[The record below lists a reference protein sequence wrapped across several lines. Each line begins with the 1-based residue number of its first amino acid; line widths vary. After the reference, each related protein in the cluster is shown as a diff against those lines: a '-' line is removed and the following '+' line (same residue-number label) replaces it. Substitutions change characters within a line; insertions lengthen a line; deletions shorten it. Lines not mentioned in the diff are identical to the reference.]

1 MDKVNYT
8 FPSLTVAEKDKDE
21 SWHQGYVQAIVN
33 RSMAEGY
40 ADRYAIANECVN
52 FYLSLQTGAEFDFL
66 QKAEDGDILPAKWMT
81 YSRIN
86 NKINLMLGELSAK
99 KYEISVKGLNEE
111 LTSRKLKE
119 REKRRIDLR
128 FQPVAEE
135 LEQSGGMP
143 LQGPPTPIQNGFIPE
158 NEQELDDF
166 FETSYKDIA
175 EIVVKAILKYL
186 AKVNNWDYTRL
197 SIFRDI
203 LIMGMGFCRTEL
215 IDGLPITT
223 RVDPRN
229 MVWDVN
235 STDDF
240 LSDSTYFG
248 EVTYMN
254 VGDVINRYN
263 LTKKQIEEVYNS
275 YQNNLLTASSSNFVP
290 NSAIGAMGSS
300 RSMRFFK
307 QEGGE
312 LRILVA
318 KAVWVDYK
326 SYNYKSSMD
335 KYGQEHIKK
344 MDADSQEKEV
354 KRTQIK
360 TWRQG
365 TLIGGKI
372 LKDWGEI
379 PNQAR
384 DWTALSACDC
394 PYKAIIPNY
403 MNGAVVSKVKLMQD
417 LQNLKDIALYR
428 LQLDMARA
436 GTKSFVYD
444 INMLP
449 PGFTVEKM
457 LKYTRSAGVMLVDS
471 TAGQP
476 SNFNQ
481 LRDVDQTISNN
492 ITAYLTIAEMIDREM
507 DGITGINEA
516 RQGMV
521 KNASQAV
528 GVTQSALFQSSLSTA
543 MYYDM
548 FSQFASKVLSY
559 QAKLAK
565 ISWAGNERFSTIIG
579 DDGIDFLA
587 MDVDMDL
594 NDYAVFVEE
603 IPPMVQD
610 EQTYQQLMI
619 AGLQS
624 GQISLVQALELIMEK
639 DIQVGIRKLKREMK
653 KMQQEQAQQQ
663 QAEMEAQ
670 QQSEQMALQA
680 QSQEADKDRQV
691 KLGVESMGNQGS
703 LQQIAAKGRADLR
716 GKLIDFKES
725 LVLAKLQKE
734 LEKTKQAARSTGN

>member
-1 MDKVNYT
+1 VDKVNYT

-21 SWHQGYVQAIVN
+21 NWHQGYVQAIVN

-40 ADRYAIANECVN
+40 SDRYAIANECVN

-99 KYEISVKGLNEE
+99 KYEIKVKGLNEE

-128 FQPVAEE
+128 FEPVAQE
-135 LEQSGGMP
+135 LEQAGGMP

-186 AKVNNWDYTRL
+186 AKVNNWDYQRL

-203 LIMGMGFCRTEL
+203 LIMGMGFCCTEL
-215 IDGLPITT
+215 IDGIPIT
-223 RVDPRN
+223 RRIDPRN

-248 EVTYMN
+248 EISYMN
-254 VGDVINRYN
+254 VGDAINKFN
-263 LTKKQIEEVYNS
+263 LTKKQIEEVYGS
-275 YQNNLLTASSSNFVP
+275 YQNDLLSAQSGNFTP
-290 NSAIGAMGSS
+290 NSSIGINGSS

-307 QEGGE
+307 QESGE
-312 LRILVA
+312 LRVLVA

-326 SYNYKSSMD
+326 PYNYKSSTD
-335 KYGQEHIKK
+335 KYGQEHIKR

-384 DWTALSACDC
+384 DWTTLSYCDC

-403 MNGAVVSKVKLMQD
+403 MNGAVVSKVRLMQD

-559 QAKLAK
+559 QTKLAK
-565 ISWAGNERFSTIIG
+565 IAWAGNERFSTIIG

-603 IPPMVQD
+603 IPPLVQD
-610 EQTYQQLMI
+610 EQTYQQLII

-624 GQISLVQALELIMEK
+624 GQVTLIQALELIMEE
-639 DIQVGIRKLKREMK
+639 DIQVGIRKLKRETK
-653 KMQQEQAQQQ
+653 KMQQEQMQQQ
-663 QAEMEAQ
+663 QAEMQAQ
-670 QQSEQMALQA
+670 QESEQAALQA
-680 QSQEADKDRQV
+680 QSQEANADRQV
-691 KLGVESMGNQGS
+691 KLGVQQMNNQGA
-703 LQQIAAKGRADLR
+703 LQQVAAKGRADLR

-734 LEKTKQAARSTGN
+734 LEKTKQAAKDTGN